1 MVPFGQIDN
10 GFTVTYNL
18 KKEGNGVY
26 AFILS
31 GQLNIDGQG
40 IRNSRWF
47 WNLIQIP
54 LISKGTDDDHLWKS

>member
-40 IRNSRWF
+40 LETRDGFGI
-47 WNLIQIP
+47 
-54 LISKGTDDDHLWKS
+54 

>member
-31 GQLNIDGQG
+31 GQLNIDGQELETRDGFG
-40 IRNSRWF
+40 IWDTNSF
-47 WNLIQIP
+47 DIK
-54 LISKGTDDDHLWKS
+54 SKHRSY